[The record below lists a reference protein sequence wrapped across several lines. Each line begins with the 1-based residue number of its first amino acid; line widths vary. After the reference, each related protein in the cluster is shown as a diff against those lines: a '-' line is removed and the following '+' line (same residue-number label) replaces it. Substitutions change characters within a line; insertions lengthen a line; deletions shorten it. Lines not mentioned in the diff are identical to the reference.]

1 LELEQLEQPELLP
14 ELPDEED
21 SPLLRCAKTD
31 ICFCSFSLLHSGHRG
46 LLLPMTRASNSL
58 PQERQTK
65 SNKGIRFSPNYI
77 KNLIMTAPYQGF
89 TPGKTIE
96 ILPGPLTNTQY
107 ILIGELSSSFCT
119 KKTFTGKS
127 CSRKHSLTLLSFC
140 YFLQGTAVIS
150 GQRREN
156 KKSAAGKNLQPRSVK
171 KILGKFFHDCF

>member
-65 SNKGIRFSPNYI
+65 SNKGINFSPNYI
-77 KNLIMTAPYQGF
+77 KKFIMTAAYQGLNHV
-89 TPGKTIE
+89 KIIE
-96 ILPGPLTNTQY
+96 ILPGPPTITQY
-107 ILIGELSSSFCT
+107 IPIGELSSSICT
-119 KKTFTGKS
+119 KKTFT
-127 CSRKHSLTLLSFC
+127 
-140 YFLQGTAVIS
+140 
-150 GQRREN
+150 
-156 KKSAAGKNLQPRSVK
+156 
-171 KILGKFFHDCF
+171 